1 MEEVLPRP
9 RYVRSSSTYRKKKK
23 KLRDTTTLLEK
34 IIKQAFLC
42 IIILIIVGLVKFI
55 NTPITNFVTD
65 KVKIVLFQNIELKSI
80 YEQIDGFF
88 SNIVKSND
96 KENNDLQ
103 TNEKIIPS
111 VSETSTDLKPGSDIK
126 DDGVEAV
133 GTSDTAEIV
142 KAINLKYKFVTPVEG
157 EISSP
162 FGERMH
168 PALKKIMFHHGVDIE
183 GNKGSEILA
192 ALEGIIAETGN
203 NAIYGNYIKIK
214 SGDDIQTVYAHCSKV
229 LYEKGEKIRQGQII
243 GNVGDTGLAVGA
255 HLHFEVWVNEKVYD
269 PMGFIKVII

>member
-23 KLRDTTTLLEK
+23 NLHETTTLLEK

-42 IIILIIVGLVKFI
+42 IIILIVVGLVKYI
-55 NTPITNFVTD
+55 NTPITNFISD

-88 SNIVKSND
+88 SNILKSKD
-96 KENNDLQ
+96 KESNDLQ
-103 TNEKIIPS
+103 SDEKIIPS
-111 VSETSTDLKPGSDIK
+111 DSEASTDLKAGSDIT
-126 DDGVEAV
+126 DGGVEAV
-133 GTSDTAEIV
+133 DTNDTAEIV

-157 EISSP
+157 EISSS

-168 PALKKIMFHHGVDIE
+168 PIFKRLMFHKGVDIE
-183 GNKGSEILA
+183 GYKGNEILA
-192 ALEGIIAETGN
+192 ALEGIITETGN
-203 NAIYGNYIKIK
+203 NVSYGNYIKIK
-214 SGDDIQTVYAHCSKV
+214 SGDDIQTVYAHCSKI

-255 HLHFEVWVNEKVYD
+255 HLHFEIWINEKAYD
-269 PMGFIKVII
+269 PMNFIKVIT